1 MDLKKFSL
9 QGRSRGK
16 RKKGDTTQLAAQL
29 APLEEQDKRIDAKQI
44 GTGATADKGQVER
57 GSGAIVVDNDNMNF
71 PREITEE
78 RGEQTFWGMEPVVLA
93 ILIVMLVFIAFIA
106 WQISLM
112 PVVS

>member
-1 MDLKKFSL
+1 MDLKRFSL

-29 APLEEQDKRIDAKQI
+29 APLEEQNKRIAAKQI
-44 GTGATADKGQVER
+44 GSDVTSDKGQAAG
-57 GSGAIVVDNDNMNF
+57 GSGAIVVGNDNMNF

-78 RGEQTFWGMEPVVLA
+78 RGEQTFWGMEPVVLV

-106 WQISLM
+106 WQISMM
-112 PVVS
+112 PVES